1 MIKLYLQKWRWYE
14 RNSLPWNRLRIHR
27 EFAKRGAFV
36 RWPVQGNVLE
46 AFRRLINLL
55 PKLGFTSGTFDAQ
68 VLLECN
74 HDRVIAAGKSLFKT
88 YGPLIGVRDP
98 VDRPH
103 GPTDHVANHNGSS
116 SHNDQRF
123 PQG

>member
-1 MIKLYLQKWRWYE
+1 MKELKKLLSSDPVLKTMKMKLTG
-14 RNSLPWNRLRIHR
+14 SL
-27 EFAKRGAFV
+27 RGTIST
-36 RWPVQGNVLE
+36 PKLTPNVLE